1 MSAYYATGEPAMATG
16 AQPGHG
22 TQLGGGGELSWR
34 LILSGAARKLM
45 AGFLVLGVLFSVGC
59 SATAGTAHSNGV
71 SAANATNAT
80 NATNQVQANTT
91 PVTDAVNNYSAY
103 VKACKGQLTCV
114 TQLDRQVAATFN
126 TFAEQLRAT
135 RMPSKATAAN
145 AALVASVL
153 RAGAIYARLGAAASP
168 TQYINAA
175 KAADLNQALNQVNQ
189 AYANLG
195 TALGS

>member
-71 SAANATNAT
+71 SAA

-175 KAADLNQALNQVNQ
+175 KAADLDQALNQVNQ

-195 TALGS
+195 TALRS

>member
-1 MSAYYATGEPAMATG
+1 MSAYYATGEPATATG
-16 AQPGHG
+16 AQPGYR
-22 TQLGGGGELSWR
+22 TQFGGGGEGELSWR

-45 AGFLVLGVLFSVGC
+45 VGFLVLGVLFSVGC
-59 SATAGTAHSNGV
+59 GATAGAAHSNGV
-71 SAANATNAT
+71 SAANATN
-80 NATNQVQANTT
+80 QVQANTT
-91 PVTDAVNNYSAY
+91 PVSDAVNNYSAY

-135 RMPSKATAAN
+135 KMPSKATAAN

-153 RAGAIYARLGAAASP
+153 RAGAIYARLGAVASP

-175 KAADLNQALNQVNQ
+175 KAADLDQALNQVNQ

-195 TALGS
+195 TALRS

>member
-1 MSAYYATGEPAMATG
+1 MSAYYATRGPAMATG
-16 AQPGHG
+16 AQPGHRP
-22 TQLGGGGELSWR
+22 QLGGQGELAWR

-45 AGFLVLGVLFSVGC
+45 VGFLVLSVLFSVGC
-59 SATAGTAHSNGV
+59 GATARAAHSNGV
-71 SAANATNAT
+71 SAA

-126 TFAEQLRAT
+126 TFAEQLQAT
-135 RMPSKATAAN
+135 KMPSKATAAN

-153 RAGAIYARLGAAASP
+153 RAGAIYARLGAATSP

-175 KAADLNQALNQVNQ
+175 KAAGLNQALNQVNQ
-189 AYANLG
+189 DYTNLG

>member
-1 MSAYYATGEPAMATG
+1 MSAYYATGEPATAE
-16 AQPGHG
+16 QPTLAPVLVAFAGPAP
-22 TQLGGGGELSWR
+22 QAR
-34 LILSGAARKLM
+34 LTVLFRYFLLM
-45 AGFLVLGVLFSVGC
+45 CFLVLGVLFSVGC
-59 SATAGTAHSNGV
+59 GATAGAAHSNGV
-71 SAANATNAT
+71 SAA

-91 PVTDAVNNYSAY
+91 PVTNAVNNYSAY

-126 TFAEQLRAT
+126 TFAEQLQAT
-135 RMPSKATAAN
+135 KMPSKATAAN

-153 RAGAIYARLGAAASP
+153 RAGAIYARLGAATSP

-175 KAADLNQALNQVNQ
+175 KAAGLNQALNQVNQ
-189 AYANLG
+189 DYTNLG